1 MRGGPSRPALELGPP
16 GSRDGEK
23 WVVSVTRLVALWLQ
37 RPRQTETGPQQRSN
51 GRWWGPWLGRG
62 AGHAQGTD
70 RAPCTPLKDAFRV
83 PGTSSRRVMTSL
95 GEVGPSGG
103 GGDGS
108 RFCLGRGR
116 PRLPGTGPGLH
127 RATEGLSAEPPEGT
141 RWPETEWRTEAA
153 KEAKRRRGTKTRRPD
168 DRRGGR
174 EEGDGADVGHAG
186 RPRGDGEGPRP
197 FHSAPCLPEFARKR
211 FLPVLRAANLFLLRD
226 NFTHPREQTSALGIK
241 PRGATRHAGKSACV
255 DAPGYA
261 KSPSNFHRAGHGRPP
276 GLPFLSG
283 TQSARTPPGHAV

>member
-16 GSRDGEK
+16 SSRDGEK

-37 RPRQTETGPQQRSN
+37 RPRQTETGPRQRSN

-83 PGTSSRRVMTSL
+83 PGTSSRRAMTSL

-141 RWPETEWRTEAA
+141 RWPGDRVEDGGREGGQAEEGNEDSPPGRSTRRARGGRRGRCGSRGAA
-153 KEAKRRRGTKTRRPD
+153 SRRRG
-168 DRRGGR
+168 
-174 EEGDGADVGHAG
+174 GAAALPQRTV
-186 RPRGDGEGPRP
+186 
-197 FHSAPCLPEFARKR
+197 SA
-211 FLPVLRAANLFLLRD
+211 
-226 NFTHPREQTSALGIK
+226 
-241 PRGATRHAGKSACV
+241 
-255 DAPGYA
+255 
-261 KSPSNFHRAGHGRPP
+261 
-276 GLPFLSG
+276 
-283 TQSARTPPGHAV
+283 